1 MRGKD
6 TKWNIM
12 SQTRYLQNWTVST
25 IYRSNNVL
33 PSDPHATAR
42 VSIVEKCVQIEQ
54 ILPTVCSA
62 PLKIVIICLDM
73 NKEVHL

>member
-1 MRGKD
+1 MLSK
-6 TKWNIM
+6 
-12 SQTRYLQNWTVST
+12 S
-25 IYRSNNVL
+25 

-62 PLKIVIICLDM
+62 ALKIVIICLDM

>member
-12 SQTRYLQNWTVST
+12 SQTRYLQKWTVST
-25 IYRSNNVL
+25 IYRSNNAL

-62 PLKIVIICLDM
+62 TLKIVIICLDM

>member
-1 MRGKD
+1 MEYHVTNKIPAKLDGKHN
-6 TKWNIM
+6 TYIAATM
-12 SQTRYLQNWTVST
+12 SKSPR
-25 IYRSNNVL
+25 
-33 PSDPHATAR
+33 DPHATAC

-62 PLKIVIICLDM
+62 PLKIVIIFLDM